1 MDIEITGGI
10 NSSSLQIND
19 EVYFV
24 SYTNVANQNVSSG
37 SPTLVGVVNNITST
51 GIIEVNSPLSQ
62 PQNGDF
68 LMLSK
73 NKAANNTSII
83 GYYAEVKLKNNSTKR
98 AELYALSSEV
108 APSSK

>member
-24 SYTNVANQNVSSG
+24 SYINVANQNVSSG

-51 GIIEVNSPLSQ
+51 GIIEVN
-62 PQNGDF
+62 
-68 LMLSK
+68 
-73 NKAANNTSII
+73 
-83 GYYAEVKLKNNSTKR
+83 
-98 AELYALSSEV
+98 
-108 APSSK
+108 